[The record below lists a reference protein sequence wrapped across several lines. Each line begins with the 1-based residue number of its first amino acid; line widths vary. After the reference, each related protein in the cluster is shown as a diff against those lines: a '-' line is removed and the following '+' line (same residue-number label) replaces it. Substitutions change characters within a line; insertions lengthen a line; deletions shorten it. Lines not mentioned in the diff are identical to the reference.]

1 MGNLFTFSFPSG
13 ELKSKQG
20 REEQAQAFAVK
31 NLKENIFPGLEVTEN
46 GIGEDNLEV
55 LLATN
60 IPEDLFEITCAGD
73 NLEKEALE
81 SARIAFLSYG
91 LEILYARHSR
101 QKNAKYFL
109 GAEAVIAVI
118 GISYL
123 TQSFSIPA
131 LISSSSAL
139 TLSFGA
145 LGVLAIMIANMTAI
159 HYLCQ
164 ESIEPD
170 VISNADKL
178 MESVRGRQVLRPED
192 LNR

>member
-31 NLKENIFPGLEVTEN
+31 NLKEKIFPGLEITEK
-46 GIGEDNLEV
+46 GIDEDSLELV
-55 LLATN
+55 LAN
-60 IPEDLFEITCAGD
+60 IPEDLFEITYAGD
-73 NLEKEALE
+73 GLEKEEALK
-81 SARIAFLSYG
+81 SAKIAFLSYG

-178 MESVRGRQVLRPED
+178 VESVIPSFIFK
-192 LNR
+192 